1 MMNKQR
7 NLVIGLIIVLVL
19 VIFACLNT
27 EPVVINFG
35 FFQPKMPLIIVLVIM
50 LLLGALVSLLIGKG
64 EKVSPDVKKALAK
77 QKKELDNK
85 YRSEIESRDKQIA
98 ELKKVN
104 NSEATK

>member
-1 MMNKQR
+1 MNKQR

-27 EPVVINFG
+27 EPVAINFG
-35 FFQPKMPLIIVLVIM
+35 FFQPKMPLIIVLVI
-50 LLLGALVSLLIGKG
+50 VSLLIGKG

>member
-1 MMNKQR
+1 MD
-7 NLVIGLIIVLVL
+7 IVD
-19 VIFACLNT
+19 
-27 EPVVINFG
+27 
-35 FFQPKMPLIIVLVIM
+35 QMKPKFIEQ
-50 LLLGALVSLLIGKG
+50 GKANG
-64 EKVSPDVKKALAK
+64 HDPKALAK

>member
-1 MMNKQR
+1 MNKQR

-27 EPVVINFG
+27 ELVAINFG

-50 LLLGALVSLLIGKG
+50 LLLGALVSLLLGRG
-64 EKVSPDVKKALAK
+64 EKFSPDVKKA
-77 QKKELDNK
+77 LDNK